1 MRDIKERVFVDRFSR
16 KRYADL
22 DEQYFG
28 NHKETITEGLEI
40 LNIGDHETN
49 TEGVEILNIVPYDWE
64 QDSLISTEGEEFTQ
78 EHLYLSDKEKDRT
91 KPNLYDCPRCG
102 LESMT
107 CGDLRDHLDNVHSQ
121 DINEIKDMTTCTCP
135 LYLQGPGCNGK
146 GEKLNLGSNEIRKRN
161 SKMDSASFIPLIE
174 ADRGNKIWPS
184 VVHTV
189 TDTLDATV
197 SSTRGERY
205 RDDRQGGDGGR
216 YGDARQGRCRG
227 GDDHQGGGGS
237 GRHGDDRSGRGA
249 LGRRSGK
256 ERTDCRPC
264 GTGVIITKKDGIIH
278 VESKHQK
285 NSRMQRKEAAKAR
298 IEKKKRG
305 KERKRL
311 AKKVAEE
318 AEAAAKAMKAAAK
331 AKKAATKA
339 KKTAAKA
346 EGLDNLNYGLI

>member
-1 MRDIKERVFVDRFSR
+1 MRFKSTIFVKEGTQARWFDLPVFDWKKSTMRDIKERVFVDRFSR
-16 KRYADL
+16 KRYAEL

-28 NHKETITEGLEI
+28 NHEETITEDLEN

-49 TEGVEILNIVPYDWE
+49 TEGVEILNIVPDDWE
-64 QDSLISTEGEEFTQ
+64 DSLIIT
-78 EHLYLSDKEKDRT
+78 
-91 KPNLYDCPRCG
+91 
-102 LESMT
+102 
-107 CGDLRDHLDNVHSQ
+107 
-121 DINEIKDMTTCTCP
+121 
-135 LYLQGPGCNGK
+135 
-146 GEKLNLGSNEIRKRN
+146 
-161 SKMDSASFIPLIE
+161 DSASFMPLIE
-174 ADRGNKIWPS
+174 ADRGSRISPS
-184 VVHTV
+184 VVHTA
-189 TDTLDATV
+189 TDTLVAKAA
-197 SSTRGERY
+197 STRGERY
-205 RDDRQGGDGGR
+205 RDDRQGGDGGGGR
-216 YGDARQGRCRG
+216 YGGARQGRSG

-298 IEKKKRG
+298 IIKKKRG

-346 EGLDNLNYGLI
+346 EGLENLNYGLI